1 MAEIILPGVYI
12 ETRAEGLIVPG
23 RVTVG
28 NVGVVGTASKGSIG
42 EPTLLSNYSEAQ
54 QQFGRYDSFYDDPEL
69 RNPRADSLT
78 LVRALEQVFG
88 NGATTVFA
96 VRIAG
101 ASAAKA
107 SLTLKS
113 GPDDCVTLTAKSE
126 GAWGNGLQINVA
138 ALGTA
143 DAAPFVED
151 EAVPPTAPTLAHKPV
166 LQSAR
171 NRITHKSSTTGV
183 TTTFGGSKIVYT
195 GTPATG
201 QVKIDP
207 TLGGITF
214 PAGFTIN
221 AADELTASYLV
232 DKAQGVK
239 VTLRLGTV
247 EEEFTVVSGDD
258 LIADINDV
266 DSPSAW
272 VVATAETA
280 SADLPDKSAPPDSFA
295 SFNGG
300 ENGESGADYTA
311 GLESLLNENVQIIVA
326 AGQDDSLGGELHKHC
341 QKAASDLIKRDRIAL
356 VGSALKGGKTTD
368 TFLDDLRGHNV
379 ASDRVIFVAPGM
391 KALDTALT
399 PPKSVTLPGAY
410 AAAAVAGLLA
420 SYSAHISLTNKV
432 LGVDGVEE
440 KFNSSQLSQLVQNRV
455 LALEERQ
462 GFRIVKGITTDSGAF
477 TQITTRR
484 IVDFAKFGVRSA
496 AQPYIGLLN
505 NERVR
510 GALRAT
516 INSFLTEMVEDEMLV
531 SYELSVTATRDEE
544 KKGIAKVTIV
554 LRPTFSIDFIKVTM
568 ILE

>member
-1 MAEIILPGVYI
+1 MAEMILPGVYI

-28 NVGVVGTASKGSIG
+28 NVGVVGTASKGPKD
-42 EPTLLSNYSEAQ
+42 EPTLLSDYSEAQ
-54 QQFGRYDSFYDDPEL
+54 RLFGKYDSFYDDPDL
-69 RNPRADSLT
+69 KNPRPDSLT

-107 SLTLKS
+107 SFTLKS
-113 GPDDCVTLTAKSE
+113 GAGDCVTLTAKSE
-126 GAWGNGLQINVA
+126 GAWGNDLQINVA
-138 ALGTA
+138 PLGTA

-151 EAVPPTAPTLAHKPV
+151 EVVSPTVLTLAHKPA

-171 NRITHKSSTTGV
+171 NRITHKSSASGV
-183 TTTFGGSKIVYT
+183 TTTFSGGKIVYT
-195 GTPATG
+195 GAPAAG

-207 TLGGITF
+207 ASGVLTF
-214 PAGFTIN
+214 PAGFTLN
-221 AADELTASYLV
+221 AADELKASYLV
-232 DKAQGVK
+232 DRTQGVK

-258 LIADINDV
+258 LVADINDV
-266 DSPSAW
+266 DTPSAW
-272 VVATAETA
+272 VVATAKTE
-280 SADLPDKSAPPDSFA
+280 SAKLPDQSAPPDAFA

-300 ENGESGADYTA
+300 ENGESGADYAA
-311 GLESLLNENVQIIVA
+311 GIEKLLNEDVQIIVA
-326 AGQDDSLGGELHKHC
+326 AGQDDSFGGALHKHC
-341 QKAASDLIKRDRIAL
+341 QKASGDLIKRDRIAL

-368 TFLDDLRGHNV
+368 TFLDDLRGHDV
-379 ASDRVIFVAPGM
+379 ASDRVIFVAPGIR
-391 KALDTALT
+391 ATDTALT
-399 PPKSVTLPGAY
+399 PPKTVTLPGSY

-420 SYSAHISLTNKV
+420 SFSAHISPTNKV

-440 KFNSSQLSQLVQNRV
+440 KFNSAQLSQLVQNRV

-462 GFRIVKGITTDSGAF
+462 GFRIVKGITTDTGAF

-516 INSFLTEMVEDEMLV
+516 INSFLTEMVEDEMLI
-531 SYELSVTATRDEE
+531 SYELSVTATRDDE

-568 ILE
+568 VLE